1 MLGFCILILLQL
13 LRLAAL
19 CGAHWCV
26 LHNISSGDRFFKYLH
41 CFFPF
46 GTDGDH
52 SRHTQAIASVPKLK
66 GPERCLGFA
75 FSSYW
80 QLLRLAALCTAHWCV
95 FHKILSGD
103 SFFKYLHLL
112 KCNCAMILRVKPIY
126 FPKPAFE
133 CAAACL
139 YFPNGTSS
147 APSTTED
154 FFCPVGEYRAA
165 CSSSCHIFLRIGKKG
180 LQLCS

>member
-1 MLGFCILILLQL
+1 MCTFYDDTL
-13 LRLAAL
+13 
-19 CGAHWCV
+19 V
-26 LHNISSGDRFFKYLH
+26 
-41 CFFPF
+41 FPF
-46 GTDGDH
+46 GTDGDR

-66 GPERCLGFA
+66 GPQRRLGFA

-112 KCNCAMILRVKPIY
+112 KYNCAMISRVKPIY

-133 CAAACL
+133 YVLLLVCTFQMEHPQRPL
-139 YFPNGTSS
+139 QLKT
-147 APSTTED
+147 

-180 LQLCS
+180 FSYVYCIWQLI